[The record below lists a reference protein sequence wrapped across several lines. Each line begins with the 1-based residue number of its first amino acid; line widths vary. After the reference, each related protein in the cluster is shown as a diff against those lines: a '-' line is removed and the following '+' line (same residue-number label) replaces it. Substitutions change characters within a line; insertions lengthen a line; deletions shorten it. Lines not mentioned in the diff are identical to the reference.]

1 MCAHSTGI
9 MQVVQRRHI
18 ISCRAGSVSWVG
30 TLSWPPLRR
39 ALQPTQYC
47 TENGRLATIVSG
59 GPGYQCWSLR
69 TPSKSHVAMQMLFMR
84 YIIGGQAELSA
95 GETLSIGN
103 IATGQEGGNIAR
115 DRVRL
120 VHEYLIDAMQEMKVD
135 KASIAGVACLSAE
148 AKQAKVLA

>member
-1 MCAHSTGI
+1 
-9 MQVVQRRHI
+9 MQQR
-18 ISCRAGSVSWVG
+18 V
-30 TLSWPPLRR
+30 PLL
-39 ALQPTQYC
+39 ALLLLYGAVPH
-47 TENGRLATIVSG
+47 
-59 GPGYQCWSLR
+59 WLR
-69 TPSKSHVAMQMLFMR
+69 QICSADSNQAKMLFMR

-115 DRVRL
+115 DRVQL